1 MIQVYKYLNCIARC
15 VRQVNVPKDAE
26 EQAQQMIQVYK
37 YLNCIARC
45 VRQVNVPKDAEEQA
59 QHTAISVTHTTHDGK
74 HNTPQISVT
83 HTTHDGKQPA
93 TEPLIVAGKL
103 YSGSILQVSI

>member
-1 MIQVYKYLNCIARC
+1 
-15 VRQVNVPKDAE
+15 
-26 EQAQQMIQVYK
+26 MIQVYK

-59 QHTAISVTHTTHDGK
+59 QHTV
-74 HNTPQISVT
+74 ISVT

-103 YSGSILQVSI
+103 YSGSIPPSELWH